1 MLSVAFKF
9 HYFAHWKSN
18 RLRTHQNVEAAIIGV
33 QSEIPYSDLELFIY
47 AFLSLLVFLKNAYLP
62 AYTFRRILLPLPTL
76 IYGCTLVPIS
86 TPTPREIGSWVKFV
100 PANEKNN
107 GKTHYSINSNLKKIT
122 MGFKNVPECWKCS
135 RNVIFATLKRLFTN
149 YLSI

>member
-18 RLRTHQNVEAAIIGV
+18 RLRTHQNVEATIIDV

-47 AFLSLLVFLKNAYLP
+47 AFFITADIFFKNAYLP
-62 AYTFRRILLPLPTL
+62 AYTFRRILLHLPTL

-86 TPTPREIGSWVKFV
+86 TPTPREIGS
-100 PANEKNN
+100 
-107 GKTHYSINSNLKKIT
+107 
-122 MGFKNVPECWKCS
+122 
-135 RNVIFATLKRLFTN
+135 
-149 YLSI
+149 